1 MIVEGILAQVEGKLT
16 KAGKPYAICSILA
29 ADGKRISFSAF
40 DKINDLLALKEKQIA
55 VSLVEKGKYW
65 NFVAFEKLKIVSK
78 PAQKPLSSPS
88 ATPFIEKKLSF
99 EEVKHAEIRR
109 EACLNT
115 AAAVVGAWL
124 EFAYDGKKIEL
135 GLVVDAVMKTA
146 GELELFVIQGG
157 FARGGK

>member
-1 MIVEGILAQVEGKLT
+1 VIVEGILAQVEGKLT
-16 KAGKPYAICSILA
+16 KAGKPYAICSILT

-78 PAQKPLSSPS
+78 PVLTALLPPS
-88 ATPFIEKKLSF
+88 IRPIRQSF
-99 EEVKHAEIRR
+99 EEIRHGEIRR

-115 AAAVVGAWL
+115 AASIVAAWL
-124 EFAYDGKKIEL
+124 EFAFDGKKPEL
-135 GLVVDAVMKTA
+135 NSVVDAVTKTA

-157 FARGGK
+157 FLRGSK